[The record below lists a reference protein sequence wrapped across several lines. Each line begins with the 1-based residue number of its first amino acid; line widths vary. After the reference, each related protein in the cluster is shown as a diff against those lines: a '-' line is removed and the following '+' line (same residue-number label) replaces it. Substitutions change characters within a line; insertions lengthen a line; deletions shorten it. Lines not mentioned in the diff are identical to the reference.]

1 MVRAMSLAPVSTSNK
16 YQPAPVFLELGPG
29 FADAVEP
36 ARFPKHILRFR
47 NDEQARRVGLDS
59 LSAKEWENHFARF
72 EPLPGN
78 LPQLLALRY
87 HGHQFQ
93 TYNPDLGDG
102 RGFLFAQLR
111 DSKDGRILDLGT
123 KGSGQTPYSRRGDG
137 RLTLK
142 GAMREALATEM
153 LEALGVDTSKTFS
166 IFETG
171 EALHRGDEPSPTRS
185 AVLTRLSHSHIRF
198 GTFQRLAAHKEK
210 AQMEKLVE
218 YSLRNYFAAAN
229 ATTSAAAN
237 STTRPEKKAPG
248 AVSLL
253 REVALRSAELCA
265 SWMLAGFVHG
275 VLNTDNMNITGESF
289 DYGPYRFLPIYDLE
303 FTAAYFDQTGLY
315 AYGRQPESVLWNLE
329 QLALSLTLINTPEE
343 LTPSLQEFAPAFNRA
358 IVTRLLMRLGLESLG
373 EVRDGELFTG
383 VFEFLASEK
392 IPFEQFFFDWYG
404 GGLNQRPRKNAATDF
419 YKGEAFDAFLKSLD
433 GFKANSQAL
442 SHLQEQSNAYFANPK
457 PCTLLI
463 DEIESIWLAIDKNDD
478 WSLFETKITEIR
490 KMRAAYRGS
499 DDVV

>member
-1 MVRAMSLAPVSTSNK
+1 MVRAMSLAPVPENQPDGQ

-29 FADAVEP
+29 FADPVE
-36 ARFPKHILRFR
+36 AAKFPEHIQRFR
-47 NDEQARRVGLDS
+47 NQEQALRVGLGHFS
-59 LSAKEWENHFARF
+59 RQEWERHFARF

-78 LPQLLALRY
+78 LPQPLALRY

-111 DSKDGRILDLGT
+111 DSQDGRLLDLGT

-142 GAMREALATEM
+142 GSMREALATEM

-171 EALHRGDEPSPTRS
+171 EALQRGDEPSPTRS

-210 AQMEKLVE
+210 ALMEKLVE
-218 YSLRNYFAAAN
+218 YSLRNYFPAQ
-229 ATTSAAAN
+229 
-237 STTRPEKKAPG
+237 KG
-248 AVSLL
+248 GDAVALL
-253 REVALRSAELCA
+253 REVALRSATLCA

-275 VLNTDNMNITGESF
+275 VLNSDNMNITGESF
-289 DYGPYRFLPIYDLE
+289 DYGPYRFLPTYDLE

-329 QLALSLTLINTPEE
+329 QLALALTLLNTPEE
-343 LTPSLQEFAPAFNRA
+343 LTPALQEFAPAFNQA
-358 IVTRLLMRLGLESLG
+358 IVVQLLKRLGVESLG
-373 EVRDGELFTG
+373 DERDGDLFTG
-383 VFEFLASEK
+383 AFGFLASDK

-404 GGLNQRPRKNAATDF
+404 AGHGQRPEKNAARDF
-419 YKGEAFDAFLKSLD
+419 YKGETFEIFKKSIE
-433 GFKANSQAL
+433 GFKPSPRILKN
-442 SHLQEQSNAYFANPK
+442 LQNPYFACQK
-457 PCTLLI
+457 PTTLLI
-463 DEIESIWLAIDKNDD
+463 DEIEAIWKPIEQNDD
-478 WSLFETKITEIR
+478 WSLFENKIKEIR
-490 KMRAAYRGS
+490 KMRIAYGGS
-499 DDVV
+499 ADGV